1 MPSPG
6 TVTNNDD
13 NNRPFNVQT
22 TPIQQKIPTTTEE
35 DDNFAAVW
43 AVLTTNFTK
52 FGIVL

>member
-1 MPSPG
+1 
-6 TVTNNDD
+6 VTNNDD

-35 DDNFAAVW
+35 DDNSTAAVR